1 MGVLVIKCPN
11 TGREVSTGIQTDT
24 STFARMPN
32 EILETR
38 CPHCRTKHS
47 WRPRDA
53 MLFTRY
59 RLRTGLKTKN
69 SWSGE
74 EQATMCAR
82 NCPVN

>member
-11 TGREVSTGIQTDT
+11 TGRDVSTGIQTDA

-32 EILETR
+32 EVLETR

-53 MLFTRY
+53 MFVDALPPADWIE
-59 RLRTGLKTKN
+59 N
-69 SWSGE
+69 QE
-74 EQATMCAR
+74 
-82 NCPVN
+82 

>member
-11 TGREVSTGIQTDT
+11 TGRELSTGIQVDS

-32 EILETR
+32 EVMETR

-53 MLFTRY
+53 KFVDALPPAGWIENQDR
-59 RLRTGLKTKN
+59 
-69 SWSGE
+69 
-74 EQATMCAR
+74 
-82 NCPVN
+82 